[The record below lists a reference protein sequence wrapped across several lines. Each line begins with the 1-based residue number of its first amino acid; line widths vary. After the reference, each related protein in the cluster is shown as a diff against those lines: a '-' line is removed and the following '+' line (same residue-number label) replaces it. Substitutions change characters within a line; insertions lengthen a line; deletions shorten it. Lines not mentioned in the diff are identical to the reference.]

1 MQFLYVIEFP
11 NGKRYFG
18 ITVRAPDLRW
28 KDHLKVARKERRR
41 PVCQA
46 LRKYPT
52 ACMRVLLIGP
62 ADYVRDLESKMIAA
76 YNSTN
81 RLFGYNF
88 GRGGDHS
95 PMTGKRHTAEAI
107 AKISAAGRG
116 RIRTPESK
124 AKTSAALKGRPIS
137 PARRAKIS
145 SATKLAMAR
154 PEVKA
159 KIRVSGDAKIGQSI
173 HANLRA
179 SITGKPLSKAHR
191 AKLSVSLKGRTF
203 SEETRV
209 KMSQGKTL
217 SWARKKAAQAAVK
230 GFS

>member
-28 KDHLKVARKERRR
+28 NDHLKVARKNRGR
-41 PVCQA
+41 PVCKA

-52 ACMRVLLIGP
+52 ACLRVLVIGP
-62 ADYVRDLESKMIAA
+62 DDYIKNLESKMIEA
-76 YNSTN
+76 YNTTD

-88 GRGGDHS
+88 GRGGDYN
-95 PMTGKRHTAEAI
+95 PMTGKRHTPEAI
-107 AKISAAGRG
+107 AKISAASRS

-137 PARRAKIS
+137 PERRLKISIATKAAMASPEVRAKIGVNRR
-145 SATKLAMAR
+145 AAM
-154 PEVKA
+154 
-159 KIRVSGDAKIGQSI
+159 
-173 HANLRA
+173 
-179 SITGKPLSKAHR
+179 
-191 AKLSVSLKGRTF
+191 
-203 SEETRV
+203 
-209 KMSQGKTL
+209 
-217 SWARKKAAQAAVK
+217 K